1 MGINIKKDKQIWKF
15 CFYGFFKNLKFFEPY
30 LIVYLLSM
38 GLNYIDIGGL
48 IALKEII
55 IYIFEIPSGVI
66 ADIYGKKK
74 ELVMCFIFY
83 IISFIL
89 FFFGKGIFIISI
101 GMIFY
106 GLGEAFRSG
115 THKAMIL
122 EYLDVK
128 GWTKHKS
135 LVYGRTRSFS
145 LLGSAISALLS
156 IVFILNMPSM
166 KWIFLLSIVPYVLDM
181 ILIISY
187 PRELDRHG
195 KCEFNIIF
203 LIKESIV
210 KLRYSLCHKEI
221 RQVIVGSSIYTGVMD
236 VIKDYIQPILKAM
249 ILLTFVGNSESE
261 GDIYLKISLGLIY
274 FVFNIFSSVGSRN
287 AYRLN
292 KFLKSENLLNIY
304 FVVTAIVFL
313 ILSFGIK
320 LNSYTLIILCYFV
333 IFILKNTRKPFM
345 LDVLGELVE
354 KDSRAS
360 VLSVNSQL
368 KSLVVIVLAPVMG
381 FIAEY
386 LQIEVL
392 FIVCA
397 LMMMLCIRVK
407 TYKNIFSRKE
417 MDKDV

>member
-1 MGINIKKDKQIWKF
+1 MGIVIKKDKQVWKF

-38 GLNYIDIGGL
+38 GLNLIDIGGL

-55 IYIFEIPSGVI
+55 IYVFEIPSGVI

-89 FFFGKGIFIISI
+89 FFFGKGIFLISI
-101 GMIFY
+101 AMIFY

-122 EYLDVK
+122 EYLDLK
-128 GWTKHKS
+128 GWGKHKS

-181 ILIISY
+181 LLIISY
-187 PRELDRHG
+187 PKELDRHG
-195 KCEFNIIF
+195 DCKFDLKF
-203 LIKESIV
+203 LIKESMLKV
-210 KLRYSLCHKEI
+210 KYTFSQKSI
-221 RQVIVGSSIYTGVMD
+221 RKVLIGSSIYTGVID
-236 VIKDYIQPILKAM
+236 VIKDYIQPILKVM
-249 ILLTFVGNSESE
+249 ILVSFVGYSESE
-261 GDIYLKISLGLIY
+261 GELYLKISLGIIY
-274 FVFNIFSSVGSRN
+274 FVFNIFSSIGSKN
-287 AYRLN
+287 AYLLN
-292 KFLKSENLLNIY
+292 KFFKSESLLNIY
-304 FVVTAIVFL
+304 FGVTAIVFL
-313 ILSFGIK
+313 FLSLGIK
-320 LNSYTLIILCYFV
+320 LNSYVLIILCYFI

-345 LDVLGELVE
+345 LDVLGELVD

-368 KSLVVIVLAPVMG
+368 KSLVIIIFAPIMG

-386 LQIEVL
+386 FKIEVL
-392 FIVCA
+392 FIVCSVI
-397 LMMMLCIRVK
+397 MVLCIK
-407 TYKNIFSRKE
+407 INYPKNISNEKQIDSE
-417 MDKDV
+417 V